1 MTPMLHPPLPN
12 TVNPKMLYQTL
23 AKFLTAVAIGFFLAW
38 PYADAADPIKIIF
51 LGDQG
56 HHRPADFA
64 GRVAPVLKAQG
75 IDIEYTEDMN
85 VLSDERLKSFDG
97 LLVYA
102 NIDKISNDQEAAL
115 LRFVESGKGF
125 IPIHCATYCFRNS
138 DAYVALCG
146 AQFKSHGGEV
156 FETAIVAPEH
166 PIMKGFTSF
175 QSWDET
181 YVHTKHNEKDRVVL
195 EVRRQGKQAEGKTE
209 EPWTWI
215 RTQGKGR
222 VFYTAWGHDARTW
235 AQPGFHNLLERGIRW
250 AVGSDPTL
258 AGDYVEVASSSI
270 DSFPT
275 PKLTAPRTDVKPFTY
290 AEVGAKIPNY
300 TVTTKW
306 GTQGA
311 PLTTMQEPLPAD
323 ESIKHYITPEQFA
336 PSLWV
341 SEPQLQGKPIAMN
354 WDEQGRLWICETVDY
369 PNELQPEG
377 AGRDR
382 IRICEDTDHD
392 GRADKFT
399 VFAEKL
405 SIPTTLEFYRGGA
418 IVQDGQ
424 KTVYMKDVDGDNVAD
439 LRQELITGWALGDT
453 HGGVSNFQY
462 GADNW
467 FWAMQGYNA
476 STPVING
483 QTQQGFKMGFWRFR
497 IESGKS
503 DETAPVTA
511 LAGTKVDASLFASHT
526 IRVRELEFVRA
537 TSNNTWGLGMSE
549 EGLIFGSTANGNPSN
564 FMPIP
569 NRFYERVKGWSPAT
583 LKMISD
589 TYKFAPATDKIRQV
603 DWHGG
608 YTAGAGHALYTARK
622 YPKSWW
628 NRLAFVC
635 EPTGHLVGAFVLN
648 RNGADYKSTSPFN
661 LVASDDEW
669 AAPIMAEVGPDGNMW
684 VLDWYNFIVQ
694 HNPTPKGF
702 ETGKGNAYH
711 SDLRDKKHG
720 RVYRVVYEGTQE
732 STGDAAKLAEAIA
745 ARGLAKASRAELVQ
759 TLAHPTMRWR
769 LIAQRLLIE
778 QAAQDSTTIDSILK
792 LVSEQNVDLVGIS
805 AGAMHGLR
813 TLQGLGLVDEA
824 NPKVWAAVTKA
835 LSSSVP
841 GVRLAAIQV
850 VPPTEQSGR
859 LIVQAGLT
867 KDADLQVRLAALLQL
882 SNISET
888 KPGVIAKALS
898 QIEESTL
905 ADSWLL
911 DAWTSA
917 AAANANSVLAL
928 LLRDS
933 NPWSPVF
940 AQRVEIVA
948 GHLARSRPSASQLDG
963 LLAELS
969 NASNEKVVVILQGL
983 ERGWPS
989 DHSITIADAT
999 SQRLGIVLEK
1009 LPLNGKSLLVLLA
1022 ENWGASALQGQIA
1035 TVNRELLSVSMN
1047 SSQDPKQRIEAAK
1060 LMVVMQP
1067 NESSIIDKLA
1077 STVTPQLSPELVV
1090 GFLNA
1095 MRTSRSER
1103 VATAILEL
1111 VPSLTPDAKEVALR
1125 VLMARPESTLTM
1137 LAAIQDGKLAMN
1149 DLPLDQ
1155 RQALRDHPNPKVREI
1170 ALSVMKSGG
1179 GIPNANRAKLV
1190 EDWQTVCEQKGD
1202 SARGKL
1208 LYTKHCAL
1216 CHQHNGEGQNIGPDL
1231 TGMAVHPKHELL
1243 THILDPNRSVEGN
1256 FRIYSVLTTDGVVL
1270 NGMLA
1275 GESRTSIEL
1284 IDSQGKR
1291 QVIQREDIEEFNA
1304 SRKSLMPEGFES
1316 QMDRDGM
1323 KDLLEFLSTKGKY
1336 LPLPLAKVTTAI
1348 STKGLFSDRDN
1359 GPDRMIFEDWKA
1371 KTFESVPFALIDPQ
1385 DKRISNI
1392 ILLNG
1397 PNGPLPPKMPKSVTI
1412 PCNTSAKSIHFLSGV
1427 SGWGYP
1433 ASKKES
1439 VSMIVRL
1446 KYEDGQVEDHPL
1458 LNGVHFADYIRRVDV
1473 PGSKFVANLGT
1484 QQIRYLKVDPKRDAT
1499 IKEVELVKGPDAS
1512 APIVMAITLET
1523 LTH

>member
-1 MTPMLHPPLPN
+1 MY
-12 TVNPKMLYQTL
+12 YQTL
-23 AKFLTAVAIGFFLAW
+23 ARLLTATVGLLLAV
-38 PYADAADPIKIIF
+38 PHANAADPIKIVF

-64 GRVAPVLKAQG
+64 GRITPALKARG
-75 IDIEYTEDMN
+75 VDIEYTEDIN
-85 VLSDERLKSFDG
+85 VLSDARLQGFDG
-97 LLVYA
+97 LLIYA
-102 NIDKISNDQEAAL
+102 NIDQISKDQEAAL
-115 LRFVESGKGF
+115 LRFVDSGKGF
-125 IPIHCATYCFRNS
+125 IPIHCATFCFRNS
-138 DAYVALCG
+138 EAYIALCG

-156 FETAIVAPEH
+156 FQTAIVAPDH
-166 PIMKGFTSF
+166 PIMKGYTSF

-195 EVRRQGKQAEGKTE
+195 EVRRQGKQADGKSE

-215 RTQGKGR
+215 RTHGKGR

-235 AQPGFHNLLERGIRW
+235 AQPAFHNLLERGIRW
-250 AVGSDPTL
+250 AVGSDPSL
-258 AGDYVEVASSSI
+258 AGEPVELASSSS
-270 DSFPT
+270 DVFPT
-275 PKLTAPRTDVKPFTY
+275 PKMNAPRTDVQPFTFT
-290 AEVGAKIPNY
+290 EVGAKIPNY
-300 TVTTKW
+300 TPSTKW
-306 GTQGA
+306 GAQGA
-311 PLTTMQEPLPAD
+311 PLTTMQDPLPPE
-323 ESIKHYITPEQFA
+323 ESIKHYITPEQFT

-354 WDEQGRLWICETVDY
+354 WDEQGRLWICETIDY

-377 AGRDR
+377 VGRDR
-382 IRICEDTDHD
+382 IRICEDTDRD

-405 SIPTTLEFYRGGA
+405 SVPTTLEFYRGGA

-424 KTVYMKDVDGDNVAD
+424 KTVYLKDVDGDNVAD

-476 STPVING
+476 SQPVING
-483 QTQQGFKMGFWRFR
+483 QPQQAFKMGFWKFR
-497 IESGKS
+497 VEAGPA
-503 DETAPVTA
+503 DETAPVSA
-511 LAGTKVDASLFASHT
+511 VAGRKVDPALLAKNT
-526 IRVRELEFVRA
+526 IRVRELEFVRG

-549 EGLIFGSTANGNPSN
+549 EGFIFGSTANGNPSN

-569 NRFYERVKGWSPAT
+569 NRFYERVKGWAPST

-589 TYKFAPATDKIRQV
+589 TYKFAAITDKIRQV

-635 EPTGHLVGAFVLN
+635 EPTAHLVGAFSLN
-648 RNGADYKSTSPFN
+648 RSGADYKSTSPFN
-661 LVASDDEW
+661 LIASDDEW

-684 VLDWYNFIVQ
+684 VLDWYNYIVQ

-702 ETGKGNAYH
+702 TTGKGNAYE

-720 RVYRVVYEGTQE
+720 RVYRVVYEGAQE
-732 STGDAAKLAEAIA
+732 PIHDTAKLAEAIA
-745 ARGLAKASRAELVQ
+745 ARGLAKATPAELVQ
-759 TLAHPTMRWR
+759 VLSHPTMRWR
-769 LIAQRLLIE
+769 LIAQRLLVE
-778 QAAQDSTTIDSILK
+778 HAANDSKTVASLVKLIADQQVDSL
-792 LVSEQNVDLVGIS
+792 GIS
-805 AGAMHGLR
+805 AGAMHALW
-813 TLQGLGLVDEA
+813 TLQGLGLVDPTQSEI
-824 NPKVWAAVTKA
+824 WSAVSKA
-835 LSSSVP
+835 LSSTVP
-841 GVRLAAIQV
+841 GVRRAAIQV
-850 VPPTEQSGR
+850 LPATEASGH

-867 KDADLQVRLAALLQL
+867 NDADSQVRLAALLQL
-882 SNISET
+882 SNISES
-888 KPGVIAKALS
+888 KPGAITNALS
-898 QIEESTL
+898 QVDETTI

-917 AAANANSVLAL
+917 AAANADSVLARL
-928 LLRDS
+928 VQD
-933 NPWSPVF
+933 PKAWSPVV
-940 AQRVEIVA
+940 AQRIEIVA
-948 GHLARSRPSASQLDG
+948 GHLARSKPNSIQLDR
-963 LLAELS
+963 LLAELVMS
-969 NASNEKVVVILQGL
+969 PNEKVVGILQGL

-989 DHSITIADAT
+989 DHTIKISDTTAQ
-999 SQRLGIVLEK
+999 SLGKVLDN
-1009 LPLNGKSLLVLLA
+1009 LPLNGKSLLVQLA
-1022 ENWGASALQGQIA
+1022 EHWGATALQGQIA
-1035 TVNRELLSVSMN
+1035 SVNRDLIAVAMN
-1047 SSQDPKQRIEAAK
+1047 SAQETKQRLEAAK
-1060 LMVVMQP
+1060 LMVIMQP
-1067 NESSIIDKLA
+1067 NEASVIDNLA
-1077 STVTPQLSPELVV
+1077 SAVTPQSSPEIVT

-1095 MRTSRSER
+1095 MRTSKSER
-1103 VATAILEL
+1103 VAPSILKL
-1111 VPSLTPDAKEVALR
+1111 IPSLTPDAKEVALR
-1125 VLMARPESTLTM
+1125 VLMARPETTLAM
-1137 LAAIQDGKLAMN
+1137 LAAIQEGKLAMN

-1155 RQALRDHPNPKVREI
+1155 RQALRDHPNRDVRKL
-1170 ALSVMKSGG
+1170 ATSVMSLSG
-1179 GIPNANRAKLV
+1179 GIPNADRAKLV
-1190 EDWQTVCEQKGD
+1190 DDWQAVCEQKGD

-1256 FRIYSVLTTDGVVL
+1256 FRIYSVLTTDGVVV

-1275 GESRTSIEL
+1275 GESRTTVEL

-1291 QVIQREDIEEFNA
+1291 QVIQREDIEQFNA

-1316 QMDRDGM
+1316 QIDREGM
-1323 KDLLEFLSTKGKY
+1323 KDLLEFLTTKGKY
-1336 LPLPLAKVTTAI
+1336 LPLSLAKVATAI

-1359 GPDRMIFEDWKA
+1359 GPDRMIFDDWKP
-1371 KTFESVPFALIDPQ
+1371 KTIESVPFTLIDPQ
-1385 DKRISNI
+1385 DQRIANI

-1397 PNGPLPPKMPKSVTI
+1397 PNGPLPPKMPKTVTI

-1433 ASKKES
+1433 ASKADS

-1446 KYEDGQVEDHPL
+1446 KYTDGQTEDHPL
-1458 LNGVHFADYIRRVDV
+1458 LNGIHFADYIRRVDV
-1473 PGSKFVANLGT
+1473 PGSKFAANLKS
-1484 QQIRYLKVDPKRDAT
+1484 QQVRYLKVDPKRDAT
-1499 IKEVELVKGPDAS
+1499 IKEIELVKGPDAS

-1523 LTH
+1523 LSH